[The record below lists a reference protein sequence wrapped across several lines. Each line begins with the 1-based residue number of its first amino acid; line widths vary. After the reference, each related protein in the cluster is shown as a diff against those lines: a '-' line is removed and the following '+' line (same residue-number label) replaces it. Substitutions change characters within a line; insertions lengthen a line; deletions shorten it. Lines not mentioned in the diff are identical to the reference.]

1 MSLRITLAQ
10 TPALL
15 DSIYKVRHQ
24 VFSEEE
30 EKFKPS
36 HDGRVVDRYDAYP
49 TTANLAVLDNDKVVG
64 ALRITAD
71 SVAGLPADE
80 SFDFRRYIPQG
91 ARLYSCGM
99 YCVLREY
106 RSPRVALGLNMM
118 ASYLGISEGADYA
131 VAPINP
137 AIARLLKRVGFQ
149 QLGEEF
155 VDPHFGLPV
164 LPMLLDLTK
173 LNDHFVTFVQ
183 QNEHH
188 NFLDSYEC
196 HIFAPGEPVI
206 RAGDQGDMAYV
217 IVEGSV
223 EIRAGNGKQI
233 ATLSEGDVFGELALF
248 CDDIRSADVLALTDV
263 KAMALHKDVYM
274 RYLHDHPEHA
284 FKLINTLGQRIKTL
298 YEKLI

>member
-10 TPALL
+10 SPEML

-30 EKFKPS
+30 GKFEPS
-36 HDGRVVDRYDAYP
+36 HDGRVVDRFDAYP
-49 TTANLAVLDNDKVVG
+49 TTHNLAVLHDDKVVG

-71 SVAGLPADE
+71 SAVGLPADE
-80 SFDFRRYIPQG
+80 SFDFRRHLPEG
-91 ARLYSCGM
+91 ASIYSCGM

-118 ASYLGISEGADYA
+118 ASYLGISGGADYA
-131 VAPINP
+131 AAPINP

-155 VDPHFGLPV
+155 LDPHFGLPV
-164 LPMLLDLTK
+164 LPMLLNLSE
-173 LNDHFVTFVQ
+173 LNDHFVHFVQ

-188 NFLDSYEC
+188 NFLHSYEC
-196 HIFAPGEPVI
+196 HIFAAGEQVI
-206 RAGDQGDMAYV
+206 HAGEHGDKAYV

-223 EIRAGNGKQI
+223 EIRGKNGTHI

-248 CDDIRSADVLALTDV
+248 CDDVRSADVFAQTDV
-263 KAMALHKDVYM
+263 KAMTLHKDIFM
-274 RYLHDHPEHA
+274 QHLHDNPDQA
-284 FKLINTLGQRIKTL
+284 LKLINTLGQRLKAL
-298 YEKLI
+298 NEKVV